1 MQLFS
6 SAMRHNELL
15 PTFSAPSRLRYLKF
29 KQGSESL
36 RAVPG
41 LSRRGSNRNLSH
53 STHILSPV
61 ADCTIG
67 PLDQTGQHTQS
78 AERARRTVHYLTA
91 P

>member
-1 MQLFS
+1 MRKCEGVPLFCPKF
-6 SAMRHNELL
+6 R
-15 PTFSAPSRLRYLKF
+15 APKWSFGFRF

-36 RAVPG
+36 RATPG

-67 PLDQTGQHTQS
+67 PLDQTGHLKP
-78 AERARRTVHYLTA
+78 RARSERGN
-91 P
+91 